1 VTSDSGDKSNA
12 CTNQAAG
19 SDKALCAR
27 RPSKTLI
34 CREQSRSR
42 CSSVA
47 TGGGHGGTCPLTP
60 VGPGHGNCRNPMRKK
75 LRWVWGVPDH
85 LGQTSYAEIRIL
97 VTKYISKLDEI
108 QNTNHI
114 TCHVFNCVF
123 QILVFQLVDNSANK
137 HAEQRRPT
145 FFSCFT
151 SGSCTLAEYRPPVP
165 PLTSKSWLRHCR
177 NGDYSAASLACSAG

>member
-1 VTSDSGDKSNA
+1 
-12 CTNQAAG
+12 
-19 SDKALCAR
+19 
-27 RPSKTLI
+27 
-34 CREQSRSR
+34 
-42 CSSVA
+42 
-47 TGGGHGGTCPLTP
+47 
-60 VGPGHGNCRNPMRKK
+60 MRKK

-108 QNTNHI
+108 QNTNYI
-114 TCHVFNCVF
+114 TCHVFNCLF

-165 PLTSKSWLRHCR
+165 PLPPNPGYATVEMAIIRPHHSHAVLGRCGPFVYMSHVAWCVCVRSRVMHTAELRK
-177 NGDYSAASLACSAG
+177 NG